1 MGSIG
6 LLIIRVVLGL
16 TFMGHGAQKLFG
28 WFGGGGLDGTGKF
41 FDSIGV
47 KPGRTMAMLAGLSE
61 FGGGLLFVLGLLTPI
76 ASALIIGTMLMAIIK
91 VHLPNGFWSSNG
103 GFEYNLVVIA
113 AAADGAMDGPGL
125 FSVDSLMLLQFYW

>member
-28 WFGGGGLDGTGKF
+28 WFDGGGLKGTATF

-47 KPGRTMAMLAGLSE
+47 KPGRAMALLAGLAE

-76 ASALIIGTMLMAIIK
+76 ASVLIMGTMFMAIIK

-103 GFEYNLVVIA
+103 GIEYNLVVMASA
-113 AAADGAMDGPGL
+113 ACLGLVGPGL
-125 FSVDSLMLLQFYW
+125 ISLDALILL

>member
-113 AAADGAMDGPGL
+113 AAAALGMVGPGL
-125 FSVDSLMLLQFYW
+125 FSLDALILL